1 MAEITSANL
10 NAAKVLM
17 GPKKTRLK
25 GAAEDFW
32 TLGFQGD
39 VGALLKGLQGDTMHV
54 INPNNAF
61 DFSLNL
67 MPASAAVGV
76 VLSLWD
82 LGLPWAIA
90 ITYNAFTFNGVCS
103 MINAG
108 EWAATASPG
117 PRTMTFGLSYVSGNL
132 KAGIGSVYSTT

>member
-1 MAEITSANL
+1 MANEITSANL

-17 GPKKTRLK
+17 GAKKTRLL

-54 INPNNAF
+54 VNPNNAF
-61 DFSLNL
+61 EFTLNL

-82 LGLPWAIA
+82 LGIPWPIA
-90 ITYNAFTFNGVCS
+90 ITYNDFSFNGICS
-103 MINAG
+103 AINLGA
-108 EWAATASPG
+108 WAATATPA
-117 PRTMTFGLSYVSGNL
+117 PRTMTFGLSYRSGNL
-132 KAGIGSVYSTT
+132 KAGIGSIMSV